1 MFLFLPLIHPLPLSI
16 NCRAALDFTFLP
28 LLLASTSTSKSMFNR
43 RTPRTSTNRFLVIA
57 PADFVGLILAVA
69 YLATALFGFLIQSIV
84 LADYG
89 KFLSSATKPFIFPV
103 AAVLWAA
110 DINN

>member
-1 MFLFLPLIHPLPLSI
+1 M
-16 NCRAALDFTFLP
+16 
-28 LLLASTSTSKSMFNR
+28 
-43 RTPRTSTNRFLVIA
+43 IA